1 MALADESDG
10 RTVYDGDKSGGAP
23 DPGGGRLMKQI
34 IATLTLPGVERSV
47 SYARRLVDDTLGAG
61 HPAADDLRMCI
72 SEAFTNS
79 VLHSTSRNG
88 GKVTLTLAAERGSVI
103 AEVTDDGADEK
114 PHLANDP
121 AGIHGRGM
129 HIIDALAAEWGID
142 VEEDRTTIW
151 MRFPAPTATA

>member
-1 MALADESDG
+1 MALADEPDG
-10 RTVYDGDKSGGAP
+10 RTVYGGDKSGGAP
-23 DPGGGRLMKQI
+23 NPGGGRLMNQI

-47 SYARRLVDDTLGAG
+47 SYARRLVDDTLGAA

-88 GKVTLTLAAERGSVI
+88 GKVTLTLTAERDFVL
-103 AEVTDDGADEK
+103 AEVTDDGADQK

-121 AGIHGRGM
+121 TGIHGRGM
-129 HIIDALAAEWGID
+129 RIIDALATEWGVDI
-142 VEEDRTTIW
+142 EQDRTTVW
-151 MRFPAPTATA
+151 MRFPTSATA